1 MTDKS
6 ALAHQLIA
14 LFLDHTAT
22 VSDLTKLLA
31 GKEPRTDLTASI
43 QDQVIGY
50 AQKAFSLLEQSQL
63 APTTSIR
70 SLVLDNDGFI
80 ESSPVER
87 KLHTNINF
95 AIIYAEQ

>member
-43 QDQVIGY
+43 QDQVIGFVP
-50 AQKAFSLLEQSQL
+50 KG
-63 APTTSIR
+63 I
-70 SLVLDNDGFI
+70 
-80 ESSPVER
+80 
-87 KLHTNINF
+87 
-95 AIIYAEQ
+95 